1 MKKKTKNN
9 RRSSLRKLHGMLK
22 RKKNLSKYTKRY
34 TFAERKKMDNPTSLR
49 KSKIQTIANTRP

>member
-22 RKKNLSKYTKRY
+22 HEKNLSKYTKRNI
-34 TFAERKKMDNPTSLR
+34 FAKRKNMDNPSSFR
-49 KSKIQTIANTRP
+49 KSKIQSIANTRP